1 MTEHKAKSGDNWP
14 NLIGK
19 RFPRIDSVE
28 KVNGDAKYSA
38 DFGLPGQ
45 LWMKVL
51 RSPHAHANIV
61 SIDATKAL
69 AMPGVKAVVTGK
81 DFNGWSWGWGPT
93 TRDETPLA
101 DDKVRYFAEGVAA
114 IAADDEETAEEAC
127 ALIDVVYEELP
138 GVFDPEKAMQDGAH
152 QVHDYVE
159 NNLSWDFHMDYGDI
173 EQGFA
178 EADLVREDRYQT
190 ARTLTGFLE
199 PPAAVAQYDT
209 NGITIW
215 AAKQSPY
222 FIYRQ
227 LASCFDLPL
236 SKVRVIQPYVGGGF
250 GGTKN
255 DSTAG
260 DFCAVMLSKVTK
272 RPVKFVYNMEEVLT
286 TCRRR
291 HVMIVDCK
299 MGMKKDG
306 TLTALQT
313 KVIADG
319 GAYTAIGPLTMYLTG
334 IMTTLPYKLPNYKH
348 DAYRIFTNHPVSAA
362 MRGHGVTHT
371 RFAAEIQM
379 EKMAHELSI
388 DPYEVRMKN
397 AIEAPHETVNGI
409 TVDTCGLKEGLELI
423 ASFSAWKDRDKNK
436 KDGPVV
442 RGVGISGTS
451 HLGGAR
457 QRGHQSCA
465 AIVRL
470 CEDGTVNYLTGAS
483 DAGQGS
489 DTVLVQ
495 IVAEELGLEM
505 EDVSIQ
511 RVDSAMTPVDNG
523 SYGSRVTILAGQA
536 AQEATREVKRQLAEK
551 AGEMW
556 KVDPD
561 KILFNDRTVFVE
573 GDADKSMPFRKL
585 TQISCYS
592 EAGAVIMGKGY
603 SQYKLEKMDFEK
615 GYGNPGLSY
624 SFTSQLSSVDVDLET
639 GMVKAKDF
647 LIAHDCGRPL
657 HPINV
662 EAQIQ
667 GAASQGLGQTL
678 YEDFKMR
685 DGKTMNPTMVNYMM
699 PLSTEHPDFELHD
712 IITDDP
718 HGPFGAKEASEGSII
733 STPPSIVSAIHDATG
748 IWFNHLPITPEK
760 IVLALKEEREKEGKN
775 DT

>member
-1 MTEHKAKSGDNWP
+1 MSDQPAKIGDNWP

-19 RFPRIDSVE
+19 RLPRVDAVE
-28 KVNGDAKYSA
+28 KVNGEAKYA
-38 DFGLPGQ
+38 GDFNLTGQ
-45 LWMKVL
+45 LWMKIL
-51 RSPHAHANIV
+51 RSPYPHAKIV
-61 SIDATKAL
+61 SIDTSKAL
-69 AMPGVKAVVTGK
+69 EMPGVKAVVTAE

-101 DDKVRYFAEGVAA
+101 DEKVRYFAEAVAA
-114 IAADDEETAEEAC
+114 VAAEDEETAEEAC
-127 ALIDVVYEELP
+127 ALINVVYEELP
-138 GVFDPEKAMQDGAH
+138 GIFDAEEAMQDGAP
-152 QVHDYVE
+152 QVHDYVD
-159 NNLSWDFHMDYGDI
+159 NNISWDFHMDYGDV
-173 EQGFA
+173 EEGFA
-178 EADLVREDRYQT
+178 EADFVREDRFET
-190 ARTLTGFLE
+190 GRTLTGFLE
-199 PPAAVAQYDT
+199 PPAAVAQIDSS
-209 NGITIW
+209 GITIY

-227 LASCFDLPL
+227 LASCFKLPL

-260 DFCAVMLSKVTK
+260 DFCAVMLAKKTK

-291 HVMIVDCK
+291 HNMIVDCK

-306 TLTALQT
+306 TITAVQT

-319 GAYTAIGPLTMYLTG
+319 GAFTAIGPLTMYLTG
-334 IMTTLPYKLPNYKH
+334 IMTTLPYKLDHYKH
-348 DAYRIFTNHPVSAA
+348 DAYRVFTNHPVSAA

-379 EKMAHELSI
+379 EKMADELGI
-388 DPYEVRMKN
+388 DPVEVRMKN
-397 AIEAPHETVNGI
+397 TIEAPHETINGI
-409 TVDTCGLKEGLELI
+409 TVDTCGLKEGLEI
-423 ASFSAWKDRDKNK
+423 VSSSSAWKDKDQNK

-442 RGVGISGTS
+442 RGIGISGTS

-495 IVAEELGLEM
+495 LVAEELGLTM
-505 EDVSIQ
+505 EDVTIQ
-511 RVDSAMTPVDNG
+511 RVDTAVTPVDNG

-536 AQEATREVKRQLAEK
+536 AQKAAQEVKRQLAEAAANIWEVD
-551 AGEMW
+551 AG
-556 KVDPD
+556 
-561 KILFNDRTVFVE
+561 KILFNDRTVFVD
-573 GDADKSMPFRKL
+573 GDPDKSMPFKKL
-585 TQISCYS
+585 TQIACYS
-592 EAGAVIMGKGY
+592 ETGAVIMGKGFSEY
-603 SQYKLEKMDFEK
+603 GLEKMDFEK
-615 GYGNPGLSY
+615 GYGNPGVNY
-624 SFTSQLSSVDVDLET
+624 SFTSQLSAVDVDIET
-639 GMVKAKDF
+639 GMVKVKDF

-657 HPINV
+657 HPVNV
-662 EAQIQ
+662 EAQTQ
-667 GAASQGLGQTL
+667 GAASQGLGQAL
-678 YEDFKMR
+678 YEDFKMHEGR
-685 DGKTMNPTMVNYMM
+685 TMNSTMVNYMM

-748 IWFNHLPITPEK
+748 IWFTKLPVTPEK
-760 IVLALKEEREKEGKN
+760 IVLALKEKKEN
-775 DT
+775 S